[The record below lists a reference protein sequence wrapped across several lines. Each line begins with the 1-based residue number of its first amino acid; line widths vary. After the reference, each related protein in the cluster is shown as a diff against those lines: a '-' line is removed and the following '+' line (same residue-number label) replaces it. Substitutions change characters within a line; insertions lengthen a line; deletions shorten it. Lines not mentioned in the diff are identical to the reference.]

1 MGGRDGDMGQSP
13 MDHLATTPAN
23 LEDRFEM
30 ILDAC
35 KAAGYHSI
43 DSMAT
48 EYYTA
53 SFPPNS
59 YLADAQSRS
68 RSRDLP
74 ELLDNLYAAS
84 SASDHQRQNPWA
96 FNESEKFR
104 EKILRLATN
113 ILIDE
118 VGQVD
123 RAQDQ
128 AAGLELPAAG

>member
-1 MGGRDGDMGQSP
+1 MH
-13 MDHLATTPAN
+13 HLATTPSN
-23 LEDRFEM
+23 LEDRFDM

-43 DSMAT
+43 DSMAA

-59 YLADAQSRS
+59 YLADTQSRS
-68 RSRDLP
+68 RSQNLP
-74 ELLDNLYAAS
+74 GLLDNLYAAA
-84 SASDHQRQNPWA
+84 SACGHDRQNPWA

-118 VGQVD
+118 VGQMD
-123 RAQDQ
+123 RTQVQ
-128 AAGLELPAAG
+128 PQGLPARS